1 METPGWDTAQRA
13 GLETFQATGQ
23 SVRLSEKPSLP
34 SSPGGTLTDC
44 LVAGRIQPNYGPG
57 MPGEV
62 CGDLSERGSQKEAA
76 RLLLRH
82 SSFSLIVT
90 MVATLIALGAD
101 SQFMAFYKS
110 AL

>member
-1 METPGWDTAQRA
+1 METPGWDRAQQA
-13 GLETFQATGQ
+13 GLETFQATGSECQ
-23 SVRLSEKPSLP
+23 ALRKAKFTIHPWWDFDRLSCSREDPAQLWAW
-34 SSPGGTLTDC
+34 D
-44 LVAGRIQPNYGPG
+44 AR
-57 MPGEV
+57 EV

-76 RLLLRH
+76 GLLLRH